1 MERLRAAQRQTRQP
15 VARVNSQAGGAP
27 NAGGRNGDI
36 TAGLSAAQQGAIGE
50 KVRECWTKDAGALDI
65 ERQSVQLIVT
75 YDAGGVVREA
85 TVGDDDRNK
94 LGDPR
99 FRAFAERAVRAVRDV
114 RCASLPLPQ
123 ADLGRVG
130 ELTFRFKP

>member
-1 MERLRAAQRQTRQP
+1 MERLRAGQRQTQPP
-15 VARVNSQAGGAP
+15 VARVNPSAGGAP
-27 NAGGRNGDI
+27 NAGGRNGDA
-36 TAGLSAAQQGAIGE
+36 TARLTGSQQGAIGE

-75 YDAGGVVREA
+75 YDTQGVVREA
-85 TVGDDDRNK
+85 AVGDDDRNK

-123 ADLGRVG
+123 AELGRVG
-130 ELTFRFKP
+130 RLTFRFKP